1 MFLPRKIKHRLV
13 LLITLFAFGLIGAVA
28 TSRTMLSRVSIGS
41 EGYTEIVQSK
51 DLVADILP
59 PPMFV
64 VETYLTVSQMDRAI
78 NDDAAKAVLTARL
91 AKLSKEFE
99 ASFER
104 WSKDLKD
111 DAELGGPML
120 GEIGTSGRAFM
131 EAVSAKF
138 VPAIAAK
145 DGAASSKVI
154 SETLQPLF
162 ERHRSF
168 VEKTVGL
175 ATQRQARRETRAMA
189 TVRRSDQIS
198 IAVSLLALAVCTGI
212 SWFITSSVMR
222 SIYGINGA
230 IAKLAKGDGN
240 LGHRLHGSKGD
251 EFSLLARSLN
261 EFVEMVERIVRK
273 VQESTSTAAEES
285 SQISKSSAEM
295 VCRISENASRTR
307 EVSDSVEINADR
319 VRGDAESSRTAC
331 EATRQATATAQ
342 SGNDIIKRTIAEIQT
357 TMQEV
362 ERTKG
367 SIGELGEQSQKIGSL
382 VTSINDIADQTNLL
396 ALNAAIEAARA
407 GEQGRGFAVVAD
419 EVRKL
424 AERTTKATEEIAATI
439 GFVQRTTQVALE
451 QMSGCS
457 TSVNRGAA
465 SIKEAGVSL
474 QQIMD
479 SAIGMTGTIGSIAS
493 STTEQSDEIKSIM
506 VRVREIAEVTGTT
519 NTDAEHT
526 AVSLD
531 KLSVSMLE
539 LQQLVGKFKLNDYHA
554 AAERLRATA
563 SIG

>member
-1 MFLPRKIKHRLV
+1 
-13 LLITLFAFGLIGAVA
+13 
-28 TSRTMLSRVSIGS
+28 
-41 EGYTEIVQSK
+41 
-51 DLVADILP
+51 
-59 PPMFV
+59 
-64 VETYLTVSQMDRAI
+64 
-78 NDDAAKAVLTARL
+78 
-91 AKLSKEFE
+91 
-99 ASFER
+99 
-104 WSKDLKD
+104 
-111 DAELGGPML
+111 
-120 GEIGTSGRAFM
+120 
-131 EAVSAKF
+131 
-138 VPAIAAK
+138 
-145 DGAASSKVI
+145 
-154 SETLQPLF
+154 
-162 ERHRSF
+162 
-168 VEKTVGL
+168 
-175 ATQRQARRETRAMA
+175 MA
-189 TVRRSDQIS
+189 TVGRSDQIS
-198 IAVSLLALAVCTGI
+198 IAVSIFALALCTGI
-212 SWFITSSVMR
+212 SWLITSSVMR

-261 EFVEMVERIVRK
+261 EFVEMVECIVRK
-273 VQESTSTAAEES
+273 VQESTAAAAEES

-295 VCRISENASRTR
+295 VRRIGENASRTR
-307 EVSDSVEINADR
+307 EVSDSVEIIADR
-319 VRGDAESSRTAC
+319 VRGVAESSRMAC
-331 EATRQATATAQ
+331 DATRQANATAQ
-342 SGNDIIKRTIAEIQT
+342 CGNDIIKRTIAEIQT

-424 AERTTKATEEIAATI
+424 AERTTKATEEIATTI

-457 TSVNRGAA
+457 NSVNRGAA

-479 SAIGMTGTIGSIAS
+479 SATGMTGTIGSIAS

-506 VRVREIAEVTGTT
+506 VRVREIAEATGTT
-519 NTDAEHT
+519 NAEAEHT
-526 AVSLD
+526 AASLD
-531 KLSVSMLE
+531 KLSTSMTE
-539 LQQLVGKFKLNDYHA
+539 LQQLAGKFKLNDYHA

-563 SIG
+563 NVG

>member
-1 MFLPRKIKHRLV
+1 
-13 LLITLFAFGLIGAVA
+13 
-28 TSRTMLSRVSIGS
+28 
-41 EGYTEIVQSK
+41 
-51 DLVADILP
+51 
-59 PPMFV
+59 
-64 VETYLTVSQMDRAI
+64 
-78 NDDAAKAVLTARL
+78 
-91 AKLSKEFE
+91 
-99 ASFER
+99 
-104 WSKDLKD
+104 
-111 DAELGGPML
+111 
-120 GEIGTSGRAFM
+120 
-131 EAVSAKF
+131 
-138 VPAIAAK
+138 
-145 DGAASSKVI
+145 
-154 SETLQPLF
+154 
-162 ERHRSF
+162 
-168 VEKTVGL
+168 
-175 ATQRQARRETRAMA
+175 
-189 TVRRSDQIS
+189 
-198 IAVSLLALAVCTGI
+198 
-212 SWFITSSVMR
+212 MR

-261 EFVEMVERIVRK
+261 EFVEMVECIVRK
-273 VQESTSTAAEES
+273 VQESTAAAAEES

-295 VCRISENASRTR
+295 VRRIGENASRTR
-307 EVSDSVEINADR
+307 EVSDSVEIIADR
-319 VRGDAESSRTAC
+319 VRGVAESSRMAC
-331 EATRQATATAQ
+331 DATRQANATAQ
-342 SGNDIIKRTIAEIQT
+342 CGNDIIKRTIAEIQT

-424 AERTTKATEEIAATI
+424 AERTTKATEEIATTI

-479 SAIGMTGTIGSIAS
+479 SATGMTGTIGSIAS

-506 VRVREIAEVTGTT
+506 VRVREIAEATGTT
-519 NTDAEHT
+519 NAEAEHT
-526 AVSLD
+526 AASLG
-531 KLSVSMLE
+531 KLSTSMTE
-539 LQQLVGKFKLNDYHA
+539 LQQLVGKFRLNDYHA

-563 SIG
+563 NVG